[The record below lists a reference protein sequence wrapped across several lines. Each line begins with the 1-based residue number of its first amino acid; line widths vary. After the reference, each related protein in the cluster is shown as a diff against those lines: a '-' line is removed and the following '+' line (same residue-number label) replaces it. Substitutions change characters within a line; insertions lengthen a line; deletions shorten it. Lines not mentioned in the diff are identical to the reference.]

1 MQHHFSTV
9 IAKKYTVNI
18 AILLDNF
25 LFWYKSNKAKH
36 KNFHEGAYWTYGTP
50 EFFQEY
56 FDYLTVRQIRYM
68 LDQAVKND
76 LLKKGRFNKKKY
88 DKTNWY
94 ALTEKALILLGEK
107 PQPLTGLICQNCQI
121 HLTKLSDPFDKNGE
135 PIPDTKTDTK
145 LKNKNSTALQPCIN
159 ENKEE
164 DYLSKNETNNSNS
177 VKNNQGIKEKTTSR
191 ATAVKNKPSLS
202 VDDLMD
208 DNPHD
213 IPKES
218 LEDHL
223 EVRKKKR
230 SPMTRTAWKEIKKQL
245 DMIKEKGGCP
255 IEAFNHA
262 ISRGWIGFKS
272 EWLLKQ
278 DNYKATSELDFEDTS
293 WIKDIHKN
301 SII

>member
-56 FDYLTVRQIRYM
+56 FDYLTTRQIRYM
-68 LDQAVKND
+68 LDQAVKNG
-76 LLKKGRFNKKKY
+76 LLKKGQFNKKKY

-145 LKNKNSTALQPCIN
+145 LKN
-159 ENKEE
+159 
-164 DYLSKNETNNSNS
+164 NNS
-177 VKNNQGIKEKTTSR
+177 TTSR
-191 ATAVKNKPSLS
+191 SCDVKKKSSLS
-202 VDDLMD
+202 VDDLLD
-208 DNPHD
+208 DNPHN
-213 IPKES
+213 IPNQS

-230 SPMTRTAWKEIKKQL
+230 APMTRTAWKNIKKQL
-245 DMIKEKGGCP
+245 DIVKEKGGDP

-262 ISRGWIGFKS
+262 ISRAWIGFKA
-272 EWLLKQ
+272 EWFLQQ
-278 DNYKATSELDFEDTS
+278 DNHKATSELDFEDIS
-293 WIKDIHKN
+293 WIKDINKN